1 VDRAVSFFPCLFF
14 YLFCILLPFL
24 LPYLHI
30 RVNSYSRIRDYSMF
44 IRRIGIDLG
53 TANTVVFVPG
63 KGFVVNEPTIVAL
76 GAPDNKVLAVG
87 AEAKSMIG
95 RTPDDI
101 VAYKPLKDGVIAD
114 YYITKA
120 MLRYFIAKAIGSWNI
135 IKPDVVVSVPAG
147 ITQNERRAVTNA
159 TREAGAKEVY
169 IVREPIL
176 AALGADIPIN
186 SHSGNMIINIGGGTS
201 EVAVVSLG
209 SIVSWSSV
217 RIAGNKFD
225 AAIMEFIKKK
235 FSVYIGEQ
243 TAEQVKIEV
252 GSALPMKDKLS
263 MKVRGRDVS
272 SGLPKDITVN
282 SNEIAE
288 ALNPLLIDV
297 AQNVQTV
304 FNNTPPEL
312 VADIMEKG
320 IMISGGGAQLRN
332 IDEFFKRMTGVS
344 CFIAE
349 EPLFCVAKG
358 TGLILQHLDVYK
370 RTLLNKR

>member
-1 VDRAVSFFPCLFF
+1 
-14 YLFCILLPFL
+14 
-24 LPYLHI
+24 
-30 RVNSYSRIRDYSMF
+30 MF
-44 IRRIGIDLG
+44 VTKIGIDLG
-53 TANTVVFVPG
+53 TANTIVYVPK

-76 GAPDNKVLAVG
+76 AQADNQVLAVG
-87 AEAKSMIG
+87 QEAKSMIG
-95 RTPDDI
+95 RTPQDI

-120 MLRYFIAKAIGSWNI
+120 MLRYFITKAIGTFNI
-135 IKPDVVVSVPAG
+135 IKPDVVISVPAG
-147 ITQNERRAVTNA
+147 ITANERRAVTNSA
-159 TREAGAKEVY
+159 REAGAKEVY
-169 IVREPIL
+169 IVKEPIL

-186 SHSGNMIINIGGGTS
+186 SHSGNMIINIGGGTA

-209 SIVSWSSV
+209 SIVSWASLRV
-217 RIAGNKFD
+217 AGNKFD

-252 GSALPMKDKLS
+252 GSALPMKEKLS
-263 MKVRGRDVS
+263 VKVRGRDVS
-272 SGLPKDITVN
+272 SGLPKDVTVT

-288 ALNPLLIDV
+288 ALNPLLLDI
-297 AQNVQTV
+297 AASVQTV
-304 FNNTPPEL
+304 FNATPPEL

-320 IMISGGGAQLRN
+320 IIISGGGAQLRN
-332 IDEFFKRMTGVS
+332 VDEFFKRMTGVN
-344 CFIAE
+344 CYIAE

-358 TGLILQHLDVYK
+358 AGLILEHLDVYK